1 MMSNKR
7 QPNAQEKQQRKNSI
21 GQVQEQLSDQST
33 SAKLVNEM
41 AKDQAGAIASVQRE
55 ETE

>member
-1 MMSNKR
+1 MSNKK
-7 QPNAQEKQQRKNSI
+7 QPNAQQQQQRKNSI
-21 GQVQEQLSDQST
+21 GQVQEQLSDQSA